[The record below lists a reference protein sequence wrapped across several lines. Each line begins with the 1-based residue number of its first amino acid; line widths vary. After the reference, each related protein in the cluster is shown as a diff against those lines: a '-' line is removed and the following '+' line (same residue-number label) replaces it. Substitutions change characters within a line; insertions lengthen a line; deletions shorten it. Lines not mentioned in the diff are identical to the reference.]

1 MNWLRRIMIGR
12 YGTDQL
18 SIALLVTAIL
28 FTVVTPFVHAPWLS
42 AISTL
47 LIIICY
53 LRMFSKNYA
62 KRQEENRKFMNL
74 YQPIRIKVQKQI
86 NRLNDSRTHKFFKC
100 PQCHKTVRVPR
111 GKGKI
116 AITCPIC
123 REEFIRKS

>member
-1 MNWLRRIMIGR
+1 MIGR

-18 SIALLVTAIL
+18 SIALLVIAIL
-28 FTVVTPFVHAPWLS
+28 FTVVTPFVHVPWLS
-42 AISTL
+42 AISTI

-62 KRQEENRKFMNL
+62 KRQDENRKFL
-74 YQPIRIKVQKQI
+74 SFYQPIRIKVQNQV
-86 NRLNDSRTHKFFKC
+86 NRLKGSRTHKYYKC